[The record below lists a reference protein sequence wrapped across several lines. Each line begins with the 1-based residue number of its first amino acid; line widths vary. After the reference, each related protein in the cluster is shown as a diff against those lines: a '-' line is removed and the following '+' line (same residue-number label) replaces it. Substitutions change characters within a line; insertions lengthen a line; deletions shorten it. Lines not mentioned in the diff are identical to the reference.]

1 MPNYSY
7 ENEFNLHVHEISFSY
22 ERMGT
27 KTRFEKEAI
36 GNSEHYSFS
45 GENKE
50 STPMYLTLIKK
61 GKQVAWLKESSKEA
75 VSEQTGD
82 EYEDFMKRLEISV
95 CNITSDE
102 HKRSKTENSAPLSSE
117 TDKKS
122 ESNEEKGEEDV
133 ESRKNS
139 ERKSTEKKKRSE
151 GKKRRLEGN
160 DDAFERNVNQEC
172 VSDETIMRN
181 KTMEENVELE
191 FSSEDCNKKRSEVK
205 RRKVEE
211 SEGELLENVNQEGG
225 ADRRGISEIEDDDD
239 RRVISEKTME
249 GNVELKSTSQSP
261 IKKRRS
267 EQKQRKMQKN
277 EDTLVEDVG
286 QESVGDRRVISEKT
300 MEGNVELKSTSQ
312 SPIKKR
318 SEQKQRKL
326 QKNVDTLVEDVGQE
340 SVGDRRVIS
349 EKTMEGNV
357 ELKSTSQSPIKKRSE
372 QKQRK
377 LQKNEDTLV
386 EDVGQESVGDRRVIS
401 EKTMEGNVELK
412 STSQSPIKKR
422 SEQKQRK
429 LQKNVDTLVEDV
441 GQESVGDRRVISEKT
456 MEGNVELKSTSQ
468 SPIKKR
474 SEQKRRKLQKNED
487 TLVEDVGQESVG
499 DRRVISDKT
508 MEGNVELKSTSQS
521 PIKKRSEQKQRK
533 LQKNEDTLVED
544 VGQESVGDR
553 RVISEKTMEGN
564 VELKSTSQSPIKKR
578 SEQKQRKLQK
588 NEDTLVEDVGQES
601 VGDRRVISEKTM
613 KGIVALEVTPQSPIK
628 KRSEQKQ
635 RKLQKN
641 EDTLVEN
648 VGQESASDTAI
659 TLKKRLGSNVELE
672 CATEDPVDNNT
683 NIKIALKR
691 KAAIGDYQCNLLK
704 ESDRLASVGMET
716 PKKKARDDGYRE
728 DKRNDN
734 DEKTLNE
741 ETVEGAVNITDG
753 LQERNQN
760 KMLKKNKKKKKTK
773 EKGKKK
779 SVLRGTERTPES
791 TLTSPILKKV
801 ELSQSKDQQNERV
814 EREFASSA
822 KNKHQISNGK
832 ANKDSNCGLLQIE
845 QESQAFLDEERL
857 RKSNDRQTSNPLEKV
872 NSTSDQLQK
881 EMYIQQSKK
890 KKKEKRKTGELNRME
905 SATEIPSPPTLGTVT
920 SDSLDDSGYSEYGN
934 NKSKQQEQCRP
945 EQVESVQQPR
955 TSKESNA
962 ATNGEKETLCGQGLF
977 V

>member
-82 EYEDFMKRLEISV
+82 EYEDFMKRLEMSV

-205 RRKVEE
+205 RRKVEQ

-225 ADRRGISEIEDDDD
+225 TDRRRISEIEDDDD

-286 QESVGDRRVISEKT
+286 QESVGDRRVISDKT

-349 EKTMEGNV
+349 DETMEGNV

-401 EKTMEGNVELK
+401 EKTMKGIVALEV
-412 STSQSPIKKR
+412 TP
-422 SEQKQRK
+422 
-429 LQKNVDTLVEDV
+429 
-441 GQESVGDRRVISEKT
+441 
-456 MEGNVELKSTSQ
+456 
-468 SPIKKR
+468 
-474 SEQKRRKLQKNED
+474 
-487 TLVEDVGQESVG
+487 
-499 DRRVISDKT
+499 
-508 MEGNVELKSTSQS
+508 QS

-544 VGQESVGDR
+544 VGQESMGDR

-641 EDTLVEN
+641 EDTLVKN

-659 TLKKRLGSNVELE
+659 TLKKRLGTNVELE

-691 KAAIGDYQCNLLK
+691 KAAIGDYQCDLLK

-814 EREFASSA
+814 EREFVSSA

-845 QESQAFLDEERL
+845 QESQAFLDEEKL
-857 RKSNDRQTSNPLEKV
+857 RKSNDRQTSNPLGEV

-881 EMYIQQSKK
+881 ELYVQQSKK

-905 SATEIPSPPTLGTVT
+905 SATEIPSPPTLGSVT
-920 SDSLDDSGYSEYGN
+920 SDSLDDSGYSENGN
-934 NKSKQQEQCRP
+934 NKSKQQKQCRP
-945 EQVESVQQPR
+945 EQVESVQLPR

-962 ATNGEKETLCGQGLF
+962 ATNGEKEALSGQGLF